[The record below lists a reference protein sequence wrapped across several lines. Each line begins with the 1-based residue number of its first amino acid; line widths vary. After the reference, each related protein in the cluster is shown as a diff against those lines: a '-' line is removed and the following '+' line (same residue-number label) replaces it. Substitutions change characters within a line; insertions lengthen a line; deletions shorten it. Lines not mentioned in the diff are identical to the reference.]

1 MDQKPKFLG
10 YYNYTVILTYI
21 GMLTGFIGII
31 YAFESKIFSAVIC
44 LMVSGF
50 FDMFDGAIASTR
62 KRTQSEKF
70 FGIQIDSFSDLVCFG
85 GLPALIVYAQSGH
98 SIIVAGICALYLLSA
113 LVRLAYFNVDEQER
127 QQNNDTPREVYY
139 GLPVTLA
146 ALIIPLFQGVACLF
160 SWNPAVL
167 LAAVLLI
174 MAVLFLAP
182 ITLRKPKLPGKIVLI
197 AFGILVICFV
207 LYACKYKL

>member
-1 MDQKPKFLG
+1 M
-10 YYNYTVILTYI
+10 
-21 GMLTGFIGII
+21 
-31 YAFESKIFSAVIC
+31 
-44 LMVSGF
+44 
-50 FDMFDGAIASTR
+50 
-62 KRTQSEKF
+62 
-70 FGIQIDSFSDLVCFG
+70 
-85 GLPALIVYAQSGH
+85 
-98 SIIVAGICALYLLSA
+98 YLLSA

-127 QQNNDTPREVYY
+127 QQNNDTPREIYY

-146 ALIIPLFQGVACLF
+146 ALIIPFFQGVACLF

-182 ITLRKPKLPGKIVLI
+182 LTLRKPKLPGKIVLI